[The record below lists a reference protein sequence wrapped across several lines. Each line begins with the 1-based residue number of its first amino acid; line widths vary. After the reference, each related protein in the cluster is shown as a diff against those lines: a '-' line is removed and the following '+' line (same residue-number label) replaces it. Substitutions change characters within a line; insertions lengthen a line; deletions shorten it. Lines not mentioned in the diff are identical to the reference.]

1 MMNKRILR
9 VVLVMAL
16 FMMGSPVKVMS
27 FEPMAHRGTSQ
38 GYRPPV
44 STAILMQ
51 YNESPYNID
60 QIPPF

>member
-1 MMNKRILR
+1 
-9 VVLVMAL
+9 MAL

>member
-1 MMNKRILR
+1 
-9 VVLVMAL
+9 MAL

-38 GYRPPV
+38 GDTSQGDRPPV
-44 STAILMQ
+44 SNVEDPAILMQ
-51 YNESPYNID
+51 YNESPYNIY